1 MAPPGRENA
10 GVLFVYGTL
19 QFPPVLGAVIGRV
32 PAMAPAT
39 LSGWRAAA
47 LPGRVYPGLVPD
59 GSGKRAV
66 GQVLSGLTA
75 EDWARLDHF
84 EGEAYDRRELQV
96 DGGGRVWAY
105 VWQDVAGVAD
115 HDWDPARF
123 AARHLG
129 DYVIGC
135 AEWRD
140 DVS

>member
-1 MAPPGRENA
+1 
-10 GVLFVYGTL
+10 VLFVYGTL

-32 PAMAPAT
+32 PAMVPAT

-47 LPGRVYPGLVPD
+47 LPGRVYPGLVPAA
-59 GSGKRAV
+59 GGRAV
-66 GQVLSGLTA
+66 GQVLSALTA
-75 EDWARLDHF
+75 GDWARLDHF
-84 EGEAYDRRELQV
+84 EGDAYDRRELPL
-96 DGGGRVWAY
+96 DGGGRAWAY
-105 VWQDVAGVAD
+105 VWQDAAGAAA

-123 AARHLG
+123 AAIHLG